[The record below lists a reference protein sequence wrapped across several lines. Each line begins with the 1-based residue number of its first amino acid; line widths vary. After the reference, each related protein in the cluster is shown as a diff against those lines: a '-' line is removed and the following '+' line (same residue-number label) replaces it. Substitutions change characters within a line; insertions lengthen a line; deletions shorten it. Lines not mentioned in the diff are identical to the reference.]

1 MATLNL
7 SEFRAEPVAV
17 LCADGVPVFI
27 LGFGMAFDIVTA
39 GRLRLGIDAP
49 GTVYTTKQMP
59 RGEAIETLNA
69 LAYSA

>member
-1 MATLNL
+1 MSTITL
-7 SEFRAEPVAV
+7 SEYRAQPVEV
-17 LCADGVPVFI
+17 LCADGVPVFM
-27 LGFGMAFDIVTA
+27 LTFGMAFDIVTA

-49 GTVYTTKQMP
+49 GTVHTVKLMP